1 MPGAD
6 PRLQQYKTLSQLL
19 DDKGHQTMPRAD
31 DPDIDPLDATPI
43 LPAHIEDTI
52 RAIAKLHADHDRG
65 ATATERLV
73 ELLTANLARPSFIG
87 ALTIV
92 VGLWVGGN
100 LTWMAFGHDMI
111 DPPPFNWLQ
120 GLLTLAAVYMTGLIL
135 STQRRAD
142 RLASHREQL
151 TLELAILAEQK
162 SAKTIQLLEELR
174 RDHPM
179 IKDRVDPVAEQ
190 MATPADP
197 EAVLEAIKETHE
209 VLLAEDAEGQALGP
223 AAGPGSKAQQG

>member
-1 MPGAD
+1 MARAAD
-6 PRLQQYKTLSQLL
+6 
-19 DDKGHQTMPRAD
+19 AD
-31 DPDIDPLDATPI
+31 VDARDATPI

-65 ATATERLV
+65 ATSMERLV
-73 ELLTANLARPSFIG
+73 ERLTAMFARPSFVG
-87 ALTIV
+87 VLTFIV
-92 VGLWVGGN
+92 ALWVGAN
-100 LTWMAFGHDMI
+100 LVSLALGRTMF

-142 RLASHREQL
+142 VLASHREQL

-162 SAKTIQLLEELR
+162 NAKTIQLLEELR
-174 RDHPM
+174 RDNPM
-179 IKDRVDPVAEQ
+179 IRDRVDAVAGE
-190 MATPADP
+190 MSTPADP

-209 VLLAEDAEGQALGP
+209 GLLAEDSLDPAPGAEAAAVGQD
-223 AAGPGSKAQQG
+223 PGNRAQRDGF